1 MKKSILSLVSIMALS
16 GLAYAGGD
24 MTTVV
29 EPVVEI
35 PEVVEVNPFYVGLG
49 MGEAYVND
57 VATDEEISATTL
69 MLQAG
74 YQYNEYL
81 ALEGRYTFGLGD
93 SDYDSGNLTGLG
105 NDYDGDLSTWGVY
118 VKPMYPIG
126 DISLYALLGYGGV
139 MLDDLAGGD
148 AVEDGFQWGL
158 GASYAFTEE
167 VSVFAD
173 YVSLYDDTGFDY
185 RAKLDDVDAD
195 AWTVGFSYNF

>member
-1 MKKSILSLVSIMALS
+1 MKKSVLSLVSIMALS

-24 MTTVV
+24 MTKVV

-35 PEVVEVNPFYVGLG
+35 PEIKVNPFYVGLG

-57 VATDEEISATTL
+57 DATNEEISATTL

-81 ALEGRYTFGLGD
+81 ALEGRYTFGLGG
-93 SDYDSGNLTGLG
+93 SDYDAGNLT
-105 NDYDGDLSTWGVY
+105 NVDDYDGDLSTWGIY

-126 DISLYALLGYGGV
+126 DFSLYALLGYGGI
-139 MLDDLAGGD
+139 MLDDLVGGD
-148 AVEDGFQWGL
+148 AVENGFQWGL
-158 GASYAFTEE
+158 GASYAFTEKI
-167 VSVFAD
+167 SVFAD

-185 RAKLDDVDAD
+185 RAKLDNVDAD
-195 AWTVGFSYNF
+195 TWTVGLSYKF